1 MKVAIIKYNAGNFRP
16 VIFALDRIGIEPVLT
31 DDPRI
36 IQKADRVIFS
46 GTGEA
51 GKAMILLKETG
62 LDKVIQ
68 QLKQPVLGI
77 NLGTQLMCKYSEES
91 NTDCLGIFDLNVKQ
105 FRDATLQ
112 QKIPQTGW
120 NEIFNLKTRL
130 FERLKENAF
139 MYFIQSYYIES
150 GKETIS
156 ETNYIL
162 TYSSALR
169 KDNFFAVQF
178 LPEKS
183 GADGLRVLE
192 NFLKI

>member
-1 MKVAIIKYNAGNFRP
+1 VKVAIIKYNAGNFRP